1 MNKTIVSNAN
11 LPKQVLEVMDR
22 ENVNVSSEQMKEI
35 VNLVVQEEEFKKKR
49 SEETDEKRKKEELEK
64 ADKN

>member
-1 MNKTIVSNAN
+1 
-11 LPKQVLEVMDR
+11 MDR

-49 SEETDEKRKKEELEK
+49 NEEQEEKRKKEELEK
-64 ADKN
+64 ADTN

>member
-1 MNKTIVSNAN
+1 
-11 LPKQVLEVMDR
+11 MDR

-49 SEETDEKRKKEELEK
+49 NEETDEKRKKEELEK

>member
-1 MNKTIVSNAN
+1 
-11 LPKQVLEVMDR
+11 MDR

-35 VNLVVQEEEFKKKR
+35 VNLVVQEEEMKQKKR
-49 SEETDEKRKKEELEK
+49 VEEQEEKRKKEELEK

>member
-1 MNKTIVSNAN
+1 
-11 LPKQVLEVMDR
+11 MDH

-49 SEETDEKRKKEELEK
+49 NEETEEKRKKEELEK